1 MNDLTRRKLL
11 GAVSAAAVAPVA
23 RAAAPNDR
31 IHIGLIGTGGRCS
44 YLARILRTMPEVQF
58 TAMCDVY
65 RDRVAA
71 LGDQL
76 EPRAEI
82 LSDYRRL
89 LDRKDVD
96 AVVVGAPDHWHT
108 QMTLDA
114 VSAGKDVYCEKPVT
128 HRLEE
133 GDRLIQ
139 GVEASKRIVATGTQ
153 QRSWDHYILAK
164 QFIDGGRLGQITS
177 VQTWWFQ
184 NYAKHPPEAEINARD
199 LDWKAWL
206 GNAPDQPFTNLK
218 YRRWRFFWDFGGGA
232 FTDLMAH
239 WIDAVQWIL
248 ESPNPKVV
256 SATGSTKML
265 TELQCPDTLS
275 ASIDY
280 DRFNFT
286 YYGTM
291 VDSIEDGGIV
301 FRGSNGVMQL
311 TRDGFEI
318 YREGV
323 RATRMSDRPE
333 AEVIVR
339 SSGDGTI
346 SNLRNW
352 LDCIHTRSL
361 PNAHIRAGV
370 QCARSAH
377 LANQAMRERR
387 TIAL

>member
-1 MNDLTRRKLL
+1 MLRT
-11 GAVSAAAVAPVA
+11 VSTAALASTV

-31 IHIGLIGTGGRCS
+31 INVGLIGTGGRCS
-44 YLARILRTMPEVQF
+44 YLARILKTMPEVQF

-65 RDRVAA
+65 SDRVEA
-71 LGDQL
+71 LAFEL
-76 EPRAEI
+76 EPTTAI
-82 LSDYRRL
+82 LGDYRRL

-96 AVVVGAPDHWHT
+96 AVVVGAPNHWHT
-108 QMTLDA
+108 RITLDA
-114 VSAGKDVYCEKPVT
+114 VPAGKDVYVEKPVT
-128 HRLEE
+128 HHLDE

-139 GVEASKRIVATGTQ
+139 GVEASKRVVATGTQ

-164 QFIDGGRLGQITS
+164 QLIDGGRLGRVTS

-184 NYAKHPPEAEINARD
+184 NYIPRAPQTQINQRD
-199 LDWKAWL
+199 LDWKTWL
-206 GNAPDQPFTNLK
+206 GGAPDQPFTDLK
-218 YRRWRFFWDFGGGA
+218 YKHWRFFWDFGGGA

-248 ESPNPKVV
+248 ESPNPKTV
-256 SATGSTKML
+256 SATGSTKVL
-265 TELQCPDTLS
+265 TELQCPDTVS

-280 DRFNFT
+280 DKFNFT

-291 VDSIEDGGIV
+291 VDSVEDGGIV
-301 FRGSNGVMQL
+301 FRGTSGVMQL
-311 TRDGFEI
+311 TRDGFEV

-323 RATRMSDRPE
+323 RVARPSERPE
-333 AEVIVR
+333 PEIIVR
-339 SSGDGTI
+339 STGDGTV

-370 QCARSAH
+370 ECARSSH